1 MKKPVKGNKNP
12 YYKKAVCLISTGIDS
27 PVAAYMTLRSGITP
41 IFLHFINDPKIEE
54 NQTDRIIRI
63 VQKIKTIAPE
73 KSFLIYTAPQKEIL
87 LAITT
92 KCPRKLTCIIC
103 RRMMY
108 RIASEIAQKE
118 SATWIIT
125 GEILATHA
133 SQTLDNIYVE
143 DQATSNIP
151 ILRPLIGLNKLDV
164 ERIARNIGTYEIA
177 AEPSSTCPAV
187 PRSPRTS
194 ATLSEVIEAETL
206 LDIQK
211 IVGHVL
217 AQIRKIHL

>member
-1 MKKPVKGNKNP
+1 MKKSVKDNKNP
-12 YYKKAVCLISTGIDS
+12 YEKKAVCLISTGIDS
-27 PVAAYMTLRSGITP
+27 PVAAYMALRSGIAP
-41 IFLHFINDPKIEE
+41 VFLHFLHAHNIDE
-54 NQTDRIIRI
+54 NQIDRIVRV
-63 VQKIKTIAPE
+63 VQKIKTVAPE
-73 KSFLIYTAPQKEIL
+73 NSFLIYVAPHKEIL
-87 LAITT
+87 LDITT

-103 RRMMY
+103 RRMMF

-118 SATWIIT
+118 SATWVVT

-143 DQATSNIP
+143 DQVTSNTP

-164 ERIARNIGTYEIA
+164 EKIARKIGTYEIA

-187 PRSPRTS
+187 PHSPRTS
-194 ATLSEVIEAETL
+194 ATLSEIIEAEAL

-211 IVGHVL
+211 TVGHVL
-217 AQIRKIHL
+217 AQIRKIHF